1 MRGSTERLL
10 SDLAPPAALRS
21 LELTIVRRLEGY
33 LRGEH
38 LGLLPGPG
46 SELAEARLYRAGE
59 DDVRHMDWA
68 VTARTTQ
75 PHVCD
80 VVADR
85 ELETW
90 ALVDLSGSMRFGTV
104 ERATRKQRTPWAT
117 DERAND
123 LAAYEKQWIGSRVGR
138 PVPDTPR
145 RGMDKRELAI
155 AAVATVGVLTGRVGD
170 RFGGYLLDEDGLHRH
185 PARAGRLALATLLR
199 SLLDQPEHGLKPGR
213 VTPGVPLGP
222 AVDKLFS
229 AHPRRGLRVVVSD
242 FLDPGLSAWRLP
254 ASVPPSWARPIR
266 KLSVRHQVLAVE
278 VVDPRESDL
287 PDVGVGD
294 MVDPETGAVLE
305 VDTSRAAVRERFAQ
319 AAATHRERVRT
330 ELRRA
335 GCAHLV
341 LRTDSDWVA
350 DTARFVLA
358 HRVHARQLHAV
369 RRAGA

>member
-1 MRGSTERLL
+1 MTGSTERLL

-75 PHVCD
+75 PHVRD

-90 ALVDLSGSMRFGTV
+90 ALVDLSGSMRFGTA
-104 ERATRKQRTPWAT
+104 ERASRRNRTVWAA
-117 DERAND
+117 D
-123 LAAYEKQWIGSRVGR
+123 QM
-138 PVPDTPR
+138 R
-145 RGMDKRELAI
+145 RDIKAHAVDPPPPGMDKRELAV

-199 SLLDQPEHGLKPGR
+199 SLLDRPDHPLRPGR

-222 AVDKLFS
+222 AVDRLFS
-229 AHPRRGLRVVVSD
+229 GHPRRGLRVVVSD

-254 ASVPPSWARPIR
+254 PSTLPSWSRPIR

-278 VVDPRESDL
+278 VVDPRESEL
-287 PDVGVGD
+287 PDVGVVD

-319 AAATHRERVRT
+319 AAATHRARVRA

-358 HRVHARQLHAV
+358 HRVHARELHAV
-369 RRAGA
+369 RRTGA

>member
-46 SELAEARLYRAGE
+46 SELAEARMYRPGE

-75 PHVCD
+75 PHVRD

-90 ALVDLSGSMRFGTV
+90 ALVDLSGSMRFGTA
-104 ERATRKQRTPWAT
+104 ERAGRRHRSGWGDDVRSGPQRAGAGTAPRET
-117 DERAND
+117 
-123 LAAYEKQWIGSRVGR
+123 
-138 PVPDTPR
+138 R

-155 AAVATVGVLTGRVGD
+155 AAVATVGLLTGRVGD

-199 SLLDQPEHGLKPGR
+199 SLLDQPDHELEPGR

-222 AVDKLFS
+222 AVDALFA

-254 ASVPPSWARPIR
+254 TTAPPSWSRPLR

-278 VVDPRESDL
+278 VVDPRESEL
-287 PDVGVGD
+287 PDVGVVD

-305 VDTSRAAVRERFAQ
+305 VDTSRPAVRDEFARE
-319 AAATHRERVRT
+319 AATHRERVRT

-335 GCAHLV
+335 GAAHLV

-358 HRVHARQLHAV
+358 HRVHAHRLHAV
-369 RRAGA
+369 RRTGT